1 MLDLQASTFAI
12 LKENLI
18 LLGRDR
24 DLIVYD
30 RLLKKELFVI
40 PNVSF
45 TGLWKDIIALEIPNS
60 VDSKMSFIE

>member
-1 MLDLQASTFAI
+1 MQASTFTI

-45 TGLWKDIIALEIPNS
+45 TGLWKDIIALDIPNS
-60 VDSKMSFIE
+60 VDSKMSFLE